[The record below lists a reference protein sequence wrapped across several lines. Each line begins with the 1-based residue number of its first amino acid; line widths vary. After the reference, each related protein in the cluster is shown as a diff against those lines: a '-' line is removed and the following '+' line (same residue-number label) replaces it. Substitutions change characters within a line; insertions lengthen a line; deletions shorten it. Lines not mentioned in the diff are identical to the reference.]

1 MAKGGSFMVEIM
13 EGIELDFEDTQ
24 KDKFLTFSVE
34 TENYGLDIK
43 HVTEIIGIQGITQIP
58 HQPIYIKGVINLRGK
73 IIPTMDIRLRFNKE
87 EDHMMIEHVLLY
99 SILKTLML
107 ALLLIVYWKF

>member
-1 MAKGGSFMVEIM
+1 MVDILEM
-13 EGIELDFEDTQ
+13 EAVDTEDTQ

-34 TENYGLDIK
+34 NENYGLDIK

-58 HQPIYIKGVINLRGK
+58 HQPHYMKGVINLRGK

-87 EDHMMIEHVLLY
+87 ERSYDERTCIIVLNVNELDVGVVVDRV
-99 SILKTLML
+99 LEVMNKN
-107 ALLLIVYWKF
+107 